1 MIEADRKTAQLTI
14 NVRYPVT
21 FNDKQIYEG
30 IMAVLDGYDLG
41 IVKGKHQEP
50 IYVPDDDP
58 LVTTLVDIYRR
69 YTGDGR
75 KPLVI
80 GGGTYA
86 VSYTHLDVYKRQP
99 LHKDMLLRGC
109 IPSREPREK
118 YRN

>member
-1 MIEADRKTAQLTI
+1 
-14 NVRYPVT
+14 
-21 FNDKQIYEG
+21 
-30 IMAVLDGYDLG
+30 MAVLDGYDLG

-58 LVTTLVDIYRR
+58 LVITLVDIYRR

-86 VSYTHLDVYKRQP
+86 RAVKNTIAFGAQFPGDPDLMHQKNEKISVENMMKLTKIYAEAIYRLSELD
-99 LHKDMLLRGC
+99 
-109 IPSREPREK
+109 
-118 YRN
+118 